1 MADHPQHSEASSRA
15 NSEHSVHGNI
25 NNNEGPVNPPVN
37 NEEAAVLTPVQIA
50 MLQQMTNGLLA
61 GVLQNMPGGGARM
74 PVERIK
80 KTTADDFTE
89 DSTDPS
95 KVEDWLQQTRWCM
108 DQLGLNDVEKVAA
121 VQGLLK
127 GQARN
132 WWETVLRERQ
142 GQQITWATFQE
153 VFERKYVIE
162 R

>member
-1 MADHPQHSEASSRA
+1 MANHPQHSEASSRV
-15 NSEHSVHGNI
+15 NSEPSVHGNV

-61 GVLQNMPGGGARM
+61 GVLQNMPAREAQT

-80 KTTADDFTE
+80 RMTADDFTG

-95 KVEDWLQQTRWCM
+95 KAEDWLQQTRWCM
-108 DQLGLNDVEKVAA
+108 DQLGFNDAERVTA

-142 GQQITWATFQE
+142 GQ
-153 VFERKYVIE
+153 
-162 R
+162 